1 MSREVKIALI
11 GVAGAI
17 IAAIIGGAF
26 LLYNTSHTP
35 PPPTPTPAPKPT
47 PAETLSAF
55 CLFVQAGGLDT
66 AYKLYSDKLKS
77 TVSPE
82 QFNNTWGKTLSKCT
96 TNITNS
102 TETSA
107 TGTIATTEFP
117 SGQMVSYNVTLSKDS
132 NGDWRI
138 DRIE

>member
-1 MSREVKIALI
+1 MSRELKIALI

-17 IAAIIGGAF
+17 IAALIGGAF
-26 LLYNTSHTP
+26 LLYNTSHPP
-35 PPPTPTPAPKPT
+35 PPPTPTPVAKAT

-55 CLFVQAGGLDT
+55 CLLVQAGGLDT

-77 TVSPE
+77 TVSPA
-82 QFNNTWGKTLSKCT
+82 QFNNTWSKSLSKCT

-117 SGQMVSYNVTLSKDS
+117 SGQNASYSVTLTKDS
-132 NGDWRI
+132 NGNWRI
-138 DRIE
+138 DSIQ